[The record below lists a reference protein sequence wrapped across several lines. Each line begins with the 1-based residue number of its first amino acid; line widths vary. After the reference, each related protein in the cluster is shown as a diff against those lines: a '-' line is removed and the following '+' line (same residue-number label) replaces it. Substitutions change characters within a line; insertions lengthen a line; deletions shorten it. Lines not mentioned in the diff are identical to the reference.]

1 MLIGSSNK
9 TEEEYLVSAYEL
21 ANNMKLLNLASPGFD
36 RFSGLIKY
44 QSADIGTLPIS
55 KYMIGEMVLNNML
68 NNPFYKRVN
77 FNRVNVSEET
87 LTTVSY
93 NSSKKLDISNA
104 AKHFTYYIKEA
115 IVRSAH
121 KMINEFTR
129 TIDLTGPTRFSENS
143 LALVALINSLNTK
156 HVIASPSVAALV
168 MQRVGDMGIGYTA
181 DGVAVYVDNLSPI
194 DFVIAVNEIN
204 VTLCNMVDESNED
217 GTSVKMTFSVNFIL
231 PPDMSEAKYLRTCTN
246 KVLLK

>member
-104 AKHFTYYIKEA
+104 AKHFTYYIKET

-129 TIDLTGPTRFSENS
+129 TIDLTGPTKFSSGDS

-168 MQRVGDMGIGYTA
+168 MQRV
-181 DGVAVYVDNLSPI
+181 
-194 DFVIAVNEIN
+194 
-204 VTLCNMVDESNED
+204 SN
-217 GTSVKMTFSVNFIL
+217 
-231 PPDMSEAKYLRTCTN
+231 CT
-246 KVLLK
+246 